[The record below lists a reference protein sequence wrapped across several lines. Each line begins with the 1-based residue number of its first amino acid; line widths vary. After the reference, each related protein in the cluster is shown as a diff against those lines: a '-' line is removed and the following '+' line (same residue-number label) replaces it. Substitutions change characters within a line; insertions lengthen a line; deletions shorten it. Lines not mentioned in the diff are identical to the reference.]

1 MSATVEGNSNNEVLV
16 EASMELT
23 LDLVD
28 IVVDILEGDSLNED
42 PVEASM
48 ELPLEVEGNAIDSM
62 DE

>member
-1 MSATVEGNSNNEVLV
+1 
-16 EASMELT
+16 MELT